1 MNYDRTERRRGMG
14 YGADQSVAHMK
25 KHDKEV
31 LAFVQDY
38 ADGVNAYINQL
49 HPEDYPVEYKLLDY
63 APEEWTS
70 KKTALLLMY
79 MTKMLAGEMTTSN
92 ILMYFALLARKIST
106 CFSLIFLRSPTQ

>member
-1 MNYDRTERRRGMG
+1 MANGISDLCGSRAFIEIFGEGALNYDRTERRRGMG

-49 HPEDYPVEYKLLDY
+49 HPEDYP
-63 APEEWTS
+63 WNTS
-70 KKTALLLMY
+70 FGLCSRGMDV
-79 MTKMLAGEMTTSN
+79 
-92 ILMYFALLARKIST
+92 
-106 CFSLIFLRSPTQ
+106 